1 MGSSP
6 ERLHREERSGQPP
19 VLRADRFNTVRPRPG
34 RGRKVNVLDS
44 FGYRM
49 RVVITSEGVEGLP
62 AVDWVHARMSEDS
75 AGLIERCLNCWRDPD
90 RQNRQRATARK
101 PLESYRGPRPT
112 VDAVE
117 RIDNGML
124 DMKGKRGF

>member
-75 AGLIERCLNCWRDPD
+75 AGLIERALELLARPRPAEPPAGDCKE
-90 RQNRQRATARK
+90 TARVL
-101 PLESYRGPRPT
+101 PWAEADGRCSR
-112 VDAVE
+112 A
-117 RIDNGML
+117 N
-124 DMKGKRGF
+124 